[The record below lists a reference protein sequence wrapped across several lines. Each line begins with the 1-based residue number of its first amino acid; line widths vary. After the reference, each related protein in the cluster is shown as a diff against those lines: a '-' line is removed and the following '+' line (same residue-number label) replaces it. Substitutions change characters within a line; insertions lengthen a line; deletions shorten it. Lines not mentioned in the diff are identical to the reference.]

1 MAAKTRDQISPEL
14 EALYAAVA
22 AVAEARQT
30 GAPTGELEA
39 RLEAATRTWAV
50 VHWSTIKTPAQRRK
64 AA

>member
-39 RLEAATRTWAV
+39 RLEAATQTWAV
-50 VHWSTIKTPAQRRK
+50 VHWSTIKTPAQRKK